1 MMTLRT
7 IVLTGALLAGL
18 AGAAAAQQPTPPAP
32 PARPLPTPAPVS
44 PVVSPMAADTAALN
58 AAAAQVAQRV
68 TLAEA
73 LQLGRQY
80 NPSQVQAEQ
89 NLRVADMGVTQAWG
103 AYLPTISGSG
113 SASRNSPQ
121 RVNQFGSA
129 QVNPITD
136 NSSFGISASL
146 NLFTGFQRGANM
158 RAANATRDLNQAAL
172 LGQDYAT
179 DLNTKQSFFNAL
191 ATQELVGVAQAN
203 LAQND
208 QQLKLTTEK
217 LRLGATTRSDSLTA
231 SVSYGNALVQL
242 IQAKANALTAQ
253 ATLARA
259 IGSQGMVAAVPD
271 TALEIRLAA
280 LDTAALRRDAEANA
294 PSVVEAV
301 AGVSAARASVTANR
315 AQYYPTLSL
324 NASQTWAGSQLPWSP
339 APLQQQITRDTSVSP
354 AVVDTLYYR
363 NPKYTGTWNVSLRL
377 SVPIFNG
384 FQREANI
391 VNAEASLE
399 TNQAKL
405 RDARL
410 ALDASLTQDITA
422 LEAAAAQIDVSR
434 TSVASAQE
442 SLRMQ
447 QERYR
452 LGASTIVD
460 LLTAETALNQA
471 QVTLVQSR
479 YNYLIARAQLEAL
492 VGHTL

>member
-1 MMTLRT
+1 MMTPRT
-7 IVLTGALLAGL
+7 ILIAAALLAGT
-18 AGAAAAQQPTPPAP
+18 AGAARAQQPTPPAP
-32 PARPLPTPAPVS
+32 AKPTPAPA
-44 PVVSPMAADTAALN
+44 PTPAVSPMAADTMALN
-58 AAAAQVAQRV
+58 AATAQVTRRV

-80 NPSQVQAEQ
+80 NPSQVQAQQ

-103 AYLPTISGSG
+103 AYLPTITGSG
-113 SASRNSPQ
+113 SASRSSNT
-121 RVNQFGSA
+121 RVNQAGVPQNFS
-129 QVNPITD
+129 NTD
-136 NSSFGISASL
+136 ASSFGLSANL

-179 DLNTKQSFFNAL
+179 DLNTKQAFFNAL
-191 ATQELVGVAQAN
+191 STQELVSVAQAN

-253 ATLARA
+253 ASLARA
-259 IGSQGMVAAVPD
+259 IGSPGMVAAVPD
-271 TALEIRLAA
+271 TTLEIRLAA
-280 LDTAALRRDAEANA
+280 LDTAALRSDAEAHA
-294 PSVVEAV
+294 PSVVQAQ
-301 AGVSAARASVTANR
+301 AGVTAAQASLAANR

-324 NASQTWAGSQLPWSP
+324 GARQTWNGAQLPLAQAQLRENIVTDP
-339 APLQQQITRDTSVSP
+339 IDPTKQDTVYVRGPRYTGSWSVS
-354 AVVDTLYYR
+354 L
-363 NPKYTGTWNVSLRL
+363 SL

-384 FQREANI
+384 FQREASI
-391 VNAEASLE
+391 VNADANYQSS
-399 TNQAKL
+399 QAKL

-410 ALDASLTQDITA
+410 ALDASLTQDITT

-471 QVTLVQSR
+471 QTTLVQSR

>member
-7 IVLTGALLAGL
+7 MIFAGALLAGV
-18 AGAAAAQQPTPPAP
+18 AGAAAAQQPTPAAPA
-32 PARPLPTPAPVS
+32 PTPARAAPAPAPTTAAS
-44 PVVSPMAADTAALN
+44 QLAADTGVLN
-58 AAAAQVAQRV
+58 AAAAQVAHRV
-68 TLAEA
+68 TLAQA
-73 LQLGRQY
+73 LEMGREY
-80 NPSQVQAEQ
+80 NPSQVEAQQ
-89 NLRVADMGVTQAWG
+89 NVRVADMGVTQAWG
-103 AYLPTISGSG
+103 AYLPTISGNAG
-113 SASRNSPQ
+113 SSKSSSQ
-121 RVNQFGSA
+121 RYNTATGQVVSAPGDQSNFGL
-129 QVNPITD
+129 
-136 NSSFGISASL
+136 SASL

-158 RAANATRDLNQAAL
+158 RAAHATRDLNQAAL

-179 DLNTKQSFFNAL
+179 DLNTKQAFFNAL
-191 ATQELVGVAQAN
+191 STQELVGVAQAN

-231 SVSYGNALVQL
+231 SVSYGTAEVQL

-259 IGSQGMVAAVPD
+259 IGAEGMVAAIPD
-271 TALEIRLAA
+271 TMLEIRIPA
-280 LDTAALRRDAEANA
+280 LDTATLRRDAEASA
-294 PSVVEAV
+294 PSVVEAQ
-301 AGVSAARASVTANR
+301 ASVTAAGATLSANR
-315 AQYYPTLSL
+315 SQYYPTVSL
-324 NASQTWAGSQLPWSP
+324 GASQRWAGQVLFPW
-339 APLQQQITRDTSVSP
+339 T
-354 AVVDTLYYR
+354 AV
-363 NPKYTGTWNVSLRL
+363 PSGPSYTGTWSVSLSL
-377 SVPIFNG
+377 NYPIFNG
-384 FQREANI
+384 FQREAGI
-391 VNAEASLE
+391 VGADANLQTARAR
-399 TNQAKL
+399 L

-410 ALDASLTQDITA
+410 FLDANLTQDVTA

-434 TSVASAQE
+434 TSVAAAQE

-492 VGHTL
+492 VGHSL

>member
-1 MMTLRT
+1 MMTLKLPFVAL
-7 IVLTGALLAGL
+7 VLASVAGT
-18 AGAAAAQQPTPPAP
+18 ARAQQPTPPAP
-32 PARPLPTPAPVS
+32 RSAPTAPTPATP
-44 PVVSPMAADTAALN
+44 PMAADTGALSAAS
-58 AAAAQVAQRV
+58 AQVVRHI

-73 LQLGRQY
+73 LQLGREY
-80 NPSQVQAEQ
+80 NPSQVEAQQ
-89 NLRVADMGVTQAWG
+89 SLRVANMGVTEAWG
-103 AYLPTISGSG
+103 AYLPTISGNAG
-113 SASRNSPQ
+113 SSKSSSQ
-121 RVNQFGSA
+121 RY
-129 QVNPITD
+129 
-136 NSSFGISASL
+136 NSSTGQIVSAPGDQSNFGISASL

-191 ATQELVGVAQAN
+191 STQELVGVARAN

-231 SVSYGNALVQL
+231 SVAYGTAEVQL

-259 IGSQGMVAAVPD
+259 IGAAGMVAAIPD
-271 TALEIRLAA
+271 TTLEIRLTA
-280 LDTAALRRDAEANA
+280 LDTTALRRDAEASA
-294 PSVVEAV
+294 PSVVEAQ
-301 AGVSAARASVTANR
+301 AGATAAQASLAANR
-315 AQYYPTLSL
+315 SQYYPTLSL
-324 NASQTWAGSQLPWSP
+324 GASQRWAGQVLFPW
-339 APLQQQITRDTSVSP
+339 TSVP
-354 AVVDTLYYR
+354 AG
-363 NPKYTGTWNVSLRL
+363 PAYTGAWSVSLSL
-377 SVPIFNG
+377 NYTLFNG
-384 FQREANI
+384 FQREGIIVAADANLQT
-391 VNAEASLE
+391 A
-399 TNQAKL
+399 QAKL

-410 ALDASLTQDITA
+410 ALDATLTQDLTA

-434 TSVASAQE
+434 TSVAAAQE

-471 QVTLVQSR
+471 EVTLVESR
-479 YNYLIARAQLEAL
+479 YNYLIARATLEAL

>member
-1 MMTLRT
+1 MMTSRT
-7 IVLTGALLAGL
+7 ILIAGALLAGL
-18 AGAAAAQQPTPPAP
+18 AGAAVAQQPTPPAP
-32 PARPLPTPAPVS
+32 PVRPASTPTPAVS
-44 PVVSPMAADTAALN
+44 PLVADTIALN
-58 AAAAQVAQRV
+58 AAAAQVTRRV

-89 NLRVADMGVTQAWG
+89 NLRVANMGVTQAYG
-103 AYLPTISGSG
+103 SYLPSVNASYGTSTGSSQKYNPSTG
-113 SASRNSPQ
+113 TF
-121 RVNQFGSA
+121 VNARADQS
-129 QVNPITD
+129 N
-136 NSSFGISASL
+136 FGISASV

-191 ATQELVGVAQAN
+191 STQELVSVAQAN

-208 QQLKLTTEK
+208 QQLRLTTEK

-259 IGSQGMVAAVPD
+259 IGAPGMAAAIPD
-271 TALEIRLAA
+271 TTLEIRLTA
-280 LDTAALRRDAEANA
+280 LDTAALRRDAEATA
-294 PSVVEAV
+294 PSVVEAQ
-301 AGVSAARASVTANR
+301 AGVTASSASLSSQRAV
-315 AQYYPTLSL
+315 YLPTLSL
-324 NASQTWAGSQLPWSP
+324 GARQSWAGQILWPWY
-339 APLQQQITRDTSVSP
+339 SVPGGRSY
-354 AVVDTLYYR
+354 L
-363 NPKYTGTWNVSLRL
+363 GTWSLSL
-377 SVPIFNG
+377 SMNYPIFNG

-410 ALDASLTQDITA
+410 ALDASLTQDVTA

-471 QVTLVQSR
+471 QTTLVQSR

-492 VGHTL
+492 VGHAL